1 MAYDRSADRIRIP
14 PMKQTRTTERISGNF
29 RLVRP
34 IPAFLVV
41 YTVLFAIG
49 TLYVMSRWANDQSF
63 AQSFLD
69 FELIGMRSQVLFM
82 LVHAIWLSLLVWEV
96 FAVRNSPK
104 LLRKGHL
111 AAALCGITLV
121 AMLELC
127 VRGMFAILEN
137 GA

>member
-1 MAYDRSADRIRIP
+1 MP
-14 PMKQTRTTERISGNF
+14 PDQWT
-29 RLVRP
+29 LVG
-34 IPAFLVV
+34 ATNLD
-41 YTVLFAIG
+41 VLFAIG
-49 TLYVMSRWANDQSF
+49 TLYVMSRWANDQTF
-63 AQSFLD
+63 ARSILD
-69 FELIGMRSQVLFM
+69 YRLVGMGTQVLFM
-82 LVHAIWLSLLVWEV
+82 LVHTIWLSLLTWEI

-127 VRGMFAILEN
+127 VRGMFTILEN